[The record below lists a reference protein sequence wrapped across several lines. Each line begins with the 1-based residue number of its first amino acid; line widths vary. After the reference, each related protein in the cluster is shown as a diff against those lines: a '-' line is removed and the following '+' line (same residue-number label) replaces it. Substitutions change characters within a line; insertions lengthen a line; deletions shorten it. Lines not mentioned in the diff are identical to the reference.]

1 MQKRVRE
8 EIVHMGNN
16 CCKLCNIRLV
26 VFFCLFLLS
35 GCAIPIFKRD
45 GSYVVQAEELRIFP
59 RIFPFFEGPMDFI
72 IIGTN
77 TPVVIGFDLGCGSS
91 LCFNCDEIPIKD
103 VSNEIIDDC
112 KVEVRVMC
120 NLRHKAWQIW
130 RTTQIG
136 KEYNTSYSSY
146 PFGGDGEFKEIH
158 VLKLRSLKDASVKV
172 QSNWYWK

>member
-1 MQKRVRE
+1 
-8 EIVHMGNN
+8 MGNN

-91 LCFNCDEIPIKD
+91 LCFNCDENHMRNILNLSQVRMRSVSEEKD
-103 VSNEIIDDC
+103 KSEFHLPHF
-112 KVEVRVMC
+112 RVF
-120 NLRHKAWQIW
+120 RVF
-130 RTTQIG
+130 RG
-136 KEYNTSYSSY
+136 
-146 PFGGDGEFKEIH
+146 
-158 VLKLRSLKDASVKV
+158 LKL
-172 QSNWYWK
+172 